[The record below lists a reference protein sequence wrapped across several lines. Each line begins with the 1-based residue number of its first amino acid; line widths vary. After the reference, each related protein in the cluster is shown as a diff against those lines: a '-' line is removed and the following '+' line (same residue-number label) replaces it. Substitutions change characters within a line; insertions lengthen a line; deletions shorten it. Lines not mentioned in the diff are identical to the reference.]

1 MTERARRR
9 GGVALSEAKD
19 LAEESTARSLNGAQT
34 ASLLTVL
41 NAVSTGQMSE
51 NQGAKVLSVAIAG
64 MTYEDALKVIRGER

>member
-1 MTERARRR
+1 MERATR
-9 GGVALSEAKD
+9 GGVALSEAKG

-41 NAVSTGQMSE
+41 SAVSSGQMSE
-51 NQGAKVLSVAIAG
+51 NQGAKVLSVAIGG